1 MEPRRGRVSY
11 VDRLVARE
19 TATQPP
25 FYPSLIL
32 TKRVFVTLEH
42 ARGSNKK
49 SPGLFLALVILEL
62 ELVP

>member
-32 TKRVFVTLEH
+32 TKRVFVTCECR
-42 ARGSNKK
+42 AGGVSN
-49 SPGLFLALVILEL
+49 
-62 ELVP
+62 VPRCAWF